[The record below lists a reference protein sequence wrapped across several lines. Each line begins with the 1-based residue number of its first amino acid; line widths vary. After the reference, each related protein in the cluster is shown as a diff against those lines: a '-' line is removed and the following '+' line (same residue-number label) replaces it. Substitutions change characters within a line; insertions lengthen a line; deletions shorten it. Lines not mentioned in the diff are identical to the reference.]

1 MGQGG
6 CWGRNSFSPPWMASI
21 THLLRKCLSSAWHS
35 CKRRV
40 CRGVF
45 RTLCQYTVVQLRG
58 TQTFAI
64 DLNGFSQALAPVTS
78 RWRCRASSWP
88 SLLRTRKYL
97 MTGQHMKNQV
107 LSRIWRGP
115 FLQTKKRPIKEY
127 YISTYYNFFFF
138 SLSIL
143 YNSIPGWGE
152 CHSRHGDR

>member
-1 MGQGG
+1 MVKAGQRGG
-6 CWGRNSFSPPWMASI
+6 REFFSFPPLDSI
-21 THLLRKCLSSAWHS
+21 HYPLFKLLRKFLIYVQRCFQNIMPVYWS
-35 CKRRV
+35 
-40 CRGVF
+40 
-45 RTLCQYTVVQLRG
+45 TVQLWG
-58 TQTFAI
+58 TRTFAI

-88 SLLRTRKYL
+88 SLSRTRKYL

-107 LSRIWRGP
+107 LGRIWRGP
-115 FLQTKKRPIKEY
+115 FLQTKTRLMKEY